1 MTVTAATGVCA
12 PDVGEV
18 TTLPITI
25 TQTGSSA
32 PWGLSATGFDGLASN
47 TLAGTLSATNQ
58 VTLSGSYPED
68 GGTTTASHQLTL
80 TNATTLTGTEF
91 WSWSGPGGT
100 CPNSQA
106 SVMATK
112 NP

>member
-1 MTVTAATGVCA
+1 MTVTVATGVCA

-68 GGTTTASHQLTL
+68 GGTTTAKPPAHADERHHPHRDGVLEL
-80 TNATTLTGTEF
+80 ER
-91 WSWSGPGGT
+91 PGRDLPELAG
-100 CPNSQA
+100 
-106 SVMATK
+106 
-112 NP
+112 